1 MGKSEEQSGVLN
13 LSDSPDEVA
22 TKFKVAV
29 TDPARKR
36 RADPGNP
43 EKCNIYTF
51 HHLLSSV
58 DEIEW
63 ARKGCE
69 TAGIGCMEC
78 KMVAAGHVNEVLVPI
93 QQRRRELDLL
103 GLDFVLDVLSDG
115 GKRARARFAETVECV
130 KDKMGVP
137 AY

>member
-1 MGKSEEQSGVLN
+1 
-13 LSDSPDEVA
+13 
-22 TKFKVAV
+22 
-29 TDPARKR
+29 
-36 RADPGNP
+36 
-43 EKCNIYTF
+43 
-51 HHLLSSV
+51 
-58 DEIEW
+58 
-63 ARKGCE
+63 
-69 TAGIGCMEC
+69 
-78 KMVAAGHVNEVLVPI
+78 MVAAGHVNEVLVPI